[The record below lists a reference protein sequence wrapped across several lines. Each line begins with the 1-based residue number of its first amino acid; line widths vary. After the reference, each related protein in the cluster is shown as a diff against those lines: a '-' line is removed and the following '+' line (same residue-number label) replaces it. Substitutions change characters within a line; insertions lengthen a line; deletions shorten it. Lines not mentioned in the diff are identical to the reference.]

1 MICEE
6 LGFWRMCS
14 YPLLLLLLQI
24 FGARQRGSVREEGV
38 WEKEE
43 EEEGWGEKHD
53 RKETWREQEEEEEER
68 AGKEGGGIEE

>member
-43 EEEGWGEKHD
+43 EEEEEEGWGEKHD
-53 RKETWREQEEEEEER
+53 RKRHGESRRRRRKGRER
-68 AGKEGGGIEE
+68 RGAA